1 MKNNQWDYTKIGKIF
16 GLLILVISFLSVIVI
31 KISNTVFYDNKIILD
46 IFGVFDLLIMMLFVS
61 LLNDKQT
68 RISDAIFLFCLV
80 LTGFITPFLANET
93 GVFVFE
99 PKLIIREICFAI
111 MLGECIIL
119 VKRLNNDKLKFGL
132 NLFLYLVLC
141 GYFVGVLVN
150 VGYFFKFKSI
160 ISGNTLISIVG
171 TNVNE
176 VLEFSKSYFDISS
189 ATLLAALFA
198 VVYVGGKYV
207 FSKAPIGTRCIGK
220 PVYYFIILLLIIG
233 IFDYGNRLYI
243 SKTFNDYKYIFKT
256 QEQFKIAALNK
267 KENFDTIINSGY
279 SGIYVL
285 IIGESLT
292 RDNMSSYGY
301 GVNTTPWAKS
311 TSKDGNLIL
320 LKNPFSCWASTI
332 GALNYALTE
341 KSQYNDVDVS
351 KATTIV
357 EAAKK
362 NGYKVSWISNQQ
374 KYDFPTGIIAE
385 ISDRKYW
392 VNQYLG
398 QKINSSTY
406 DEKIIE
412 ALKKEI
418 LINEEKKLIVI
429 HLMGSHQDY
438 DDRFPK
444 EYSKFSHQ
452 KTSEVQIQLDSYNNS
467 VLYNDYI
474 ISQIYEVLFS
484 NKNIPKAMLYFADH
498 GEEVTYMFGHT
509 VDKFEPSM
517 YRIPV
522 YIALSAQYK
531 KEHGQIVENIECNKT
546 KYFTNDM
553 VYDTMLGLMGVFN
566 SGYNDKQDITSD
578 KYNGDKKTLKVS
590 HGKIELE
597 KCL

>member
-1 MKNNQWDYTKIGKIF
+1 MKNNYAKIGKILF
-16 GLLILVISFLSVIVI
+16 FFVLVISFLSII
-31 KISNTVFYDNKIILD
+31 SIQLSNTIFYDNRILLNT
-46 IFGVFDLLIMMLFVS
+46 FGFFDLLLIVLFVI
-61 LLNDKQT
+61 LMNDEKI
-68 RISDAIFLFCLV
+68 RLSDAIFLFCLT
-80 LTGFITPFLANET
+80 LIGIITPFLANKT
-93 GVFVFE
+93 GVFTFE
-99 PKLIIREICFAI
+99 SKLIIREICFAI
-111 MLGECIIL
+111 MIGECIIL
-119 VKRLNNDKLKFGL
+119 AKRLNNDKLKFSL
-132 NLFLYLVLC
+132 NLFLYFILC
-141 GYFVGVLVN
+141 SYFIGVIVNIGYFL
-150 VGYFFKFKSI
+150 KFKSI
-160 ISGNTLISIVG
+160 ISGNTLVSIAS
-171 TNVNE
+171 TNINE

-189 ATLLAALFA
+189 LALFVVLFA

-207 FSKAPIGTRCIGK
+207 FSESAVCTGK
-220 PVYYFIILLLIIG
+220 PLYYFIILVLLIG
-233 IFDYGNRLYI
+233 IADYGHRLYI
-243 SKTFNDYKYIFKT
+243 VKAFNDYKYIAKK
-256 QEQFKIAALNK
+256 QDQFRKMALNK
-267 KENFDTIINSGY
+267 KESFDTIVNNGGY
-279 SGIYVL
+279 NGLYVL

-301 GVNTTPWAKS
+301 YVNTTPWAKS
-311 TSKDGNLIL
+311 TNKDGNLIL

-362 NGYKVSWISNQQ
+362 SGYKVSWISNQQ
-374 KYDFPTGIIAE
+374 KYDFPTGIIADVA
-385 ISDRKYW
+385 DRKYW

-398 QKINSSTY
+398 KKIKSSNY
-406 DEKIIE
+406 DEKIID

-438 DDRFPK
+438 NDRFPK

-531 KEHGQIVENIECNKT
+531 KEHGQIVENIEFNKT

>member
-1 MKNNQWDYTKIGKIF
+1 MKNNHWNYTKIGKIF
-16 GLLILVISFLSVIVI
+16 GLSILVISFLSVIII
-31 KISNTVFYDNKIILD
+31 KISNAGFYDNKIVLD
-46 IFGVFDLLIMMLFVS
+46 IFGIFDLLIIVLFVS
-61 LLNDKQT
+61 LLNDKKT
-68 RISDAIFLFCLV
+68 KISDVVFLFSLM
-80 LTGFITPFLANET
+80 LTGIITPFLANET

-99 PKLIIREICFAI
+99 PKLIIREICFTI
-111 MLGECIIL
+111 MLGECILL

-132 NLFLYLVLC
+132 KSFLYIILFS
-141 GYFVGVLVN
+141 YFVGIVVN
-150 VGYFFKFKSI
+150 VGYFLKFKSI
-160 ISGNTLISIVG
+160 ISGNTLISISN
-171 TNVNE
+171 TNINV
-176 VLEFSKSYFDISS
+176 VLEFGKSYLNVSS
-189 ATLLAALFA
+189 LAVFSVFLAAVFM
-198 VVYVGGKYV
+198 GGKYV
-207 FSKAPIGTRCIGK
+207 FSRTALYNEKIL
-220 PVYYFIILLLIIG
+220 YSFIILVLIVG
-233 IFDYGNRLYI
+233 IYDYGHRLYI
-243 SKTFNDYKYIFKT
+243 AKTFADYKYILKK
-256 QEQFKIAALNK
+256 QEQFKAIALNK
-267 KENFDTIINSGY
+267 KENFDYTINAGY
-279 SGIYVL
+279 TGTYVL

-301 GVNTTPWAKS
+301 SVNTTPWAKS

-374 KYDFPTGIIAE
+374 KYDFPTGIIAD

-398 QKINSSTY
+398 QKINSSNY
-406 DEKIIE
+406 DEKIID

-531 KEHGQIVENIECNKT
+531 KEHDQIVENIEYNKT